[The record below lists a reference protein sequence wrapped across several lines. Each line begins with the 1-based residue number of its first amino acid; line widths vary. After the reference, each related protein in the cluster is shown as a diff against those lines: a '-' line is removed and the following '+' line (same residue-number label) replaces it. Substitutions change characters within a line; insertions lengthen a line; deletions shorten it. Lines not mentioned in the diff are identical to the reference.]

1 MQSNPIQNL
10 SIIIPHQ
17 QVLYLAQWFLT
28 FFTFLPPFIKQDYQ
42 IYTQYTHCGAP
53 FLKIWN

>member
-53 FLKIWN
+53 FLKI